1 MTKLENDKAKV
12 QNEIDN
18 LIEIKTENEQ
28 IKDIAL

>member
-18 LIEIKTENEQ
+18 LIEIKTE
-28 IKDIAL
+28 K